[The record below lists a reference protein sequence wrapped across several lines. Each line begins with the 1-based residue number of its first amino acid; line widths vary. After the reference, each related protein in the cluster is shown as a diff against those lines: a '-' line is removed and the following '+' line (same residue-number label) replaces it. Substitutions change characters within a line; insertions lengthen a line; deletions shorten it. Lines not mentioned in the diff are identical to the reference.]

1 MESREDKTVAET
13 LLTVKDVATR
23 LAIGRTTVYE
33 LIANGGLRTIKIGR
47 CRRIPESALDEWI
60 ARQVGVQGVP
70 GERGLEMP
78 GRRR

>member
-1 MESREDKTVAET
+1 MSRSGMESQEDKTVAEN

-60 ARQVGVQGVP
+60 AR
-70 GERGLEMP
+70 
-78 GRRR
+78 